1 MLYAMKNEEIMKEI
15 VNFSEKNFVTFS
27 DKRIEEIKKV
37 LEKVKLQMMESI
49 GIKKEDW
56 KI

>member
-1 MLYAMKNEEIMKEI
+1 MKEI

-49 GIKKEDW
+49 GKSKVINDGKYW
-56 KI
+56 N

>member
-15 VNFSEKNFVTFS
+15 INFSEKNFVTFS